1 LILKEGITLYTC
13 SLTHFHALDYGVEF
27 RNEKKKMKKIVF
39 FSMFIFLS
47 ACGTKWENPSG
58 NSSKLNQ
65 DIRYCKSVARAAAPI
80 YICRNPLM
88 CAPDETNRVINS
100 LSSHRGYFDKCMFEQ
115 GNKSQ

>member
-1 LILKEGITLYTC
+1 
-13 SLTHFHALDYGVEF
+13 
-27 RNEKKKMKKIVF
+27 MKKILF
-39 FSMFIFLS
+39 FSVLIFLS

-65 DIRYCKSVARAAAPI
+65 DTRYCKSVAKAAAPI

-115 GNKSQ
+115 GNISK

>member
-1 LILKEGITLYTC
+1 
-13 SLTHFHALDYGVEF
+13 
-27 RNEKKKMKKIVF
+27 MKKILF
-39 FSMFIFLS
+39 LSLIFLS
-47 ACGTKWENPSG
+47 ACATEWDNPSG

-65 DIRYCKSVARAAAPI
+65 DSGYCKSVARAAAPI

-115 GNKSQ
+115 GNRPK